1 MLPARPVAVTQLCSR
16 LPRAKR
22 QEKALVST
30 SNAAGLDDPCGFLPA
45 QDILDSKKAL
55 GLQGCPTTQ
64 LFGITYEPFQPCSN
78 VPGYLVG
85 RSTHPHLSL
94 MLGKSSGHPEP
105 LVVTCIAS
113 ILQTLKTQACLS
125 NWGSNPKAVLYYNTF
140 HLFFNL
146 FLWSIEYLL
155 AQVWFGTGEQAQS
168 TMKPLVLFPLVQ
180 VGFGMA
186 IGNQCTAQLL
196 LLVCPAEADFGL
208 RPKEKVPP
216 GSCMQRTSV
225 LIVCRGVLLFQ
236 SSSLKQPKCQKWGC
250 KFKCIEANQSLFSIY
265 YPFCCYTCL
274 LPSPFS
280 SGKHRPFPFLFF

>member
-1 MLPARPVAVTQLCSR
+1 MLPARPVAVIQLCSR

-125 NWGSNPKAVLYYNTF
+125 N
-140 HLFFNL
+140 
-146 FLWSIEYLL
+146 
-155 AQVWFGTGEQAQS
+155 
-168 TMKPLVLFPLVQ
+168 
-180 VGFGMA
+180 
-186 IGNQCTAQLL
+186 
-196 LLVCPAEADFGL
+196 
-208 RPKEKVPP
+208 
-216 GSCMQRTSV
+216 
-225 LIVCRGVLLFQ
+225 
-236 SSSLKQPKCQKWGC
+236 
-250 KFKCIEANQSLFSIY
+250 
-265 YPFCCYTCL
+265 
-274 LPSPFS
+274 
-280 SGKHRPFPFLFF
+280 